1 MMLLTV
7 VNSYTDKELK
17 KACEEGRWS
26 GMCRGMEAS
35 PPYDMNGQEKLC
47 LAWMHGQWMGS
58 MGKEKGPTWASF
70 KMTDSYRKIP
80 CGITYYLDENWGD

>member
-1 MMLLTV
+1 
-7 VNSYTDKELK
+7 
-17 KACEEGRWS
+17 
-26 GMCRGMEAS
+26 
-35 PPYDMNGQEKLC
+35 
-47 LAWMHGQWMGS
+47 